1 MKFAVLA
8 FVCGIVL
15 LIEVKAFTHKENT
28 IAQFGV
34 GSMGPG
40 FTFMKLKSARTQ
52 VRYYRSH
59 FKIV

>member
-1 MKFAVLA
+1 MLA
-8 FVCGIVL
+8 FVCALVL
-15 LIEVKAFTHKENT
+15 LVEVNAFTHKENT

-52 VRYYRSH
+52 VCNSC
-59 FKIV
+59 FVMVSK